1 MLVNDFVNN
10 FNKYWVSHYFHII
23 SYVLTSR
30 CTALAEI
37 YNTGLPMY
45 MTIDRKLVND
55 CDIQSSSDD
64 ISQLMMQ
71 LKLLKS
77 GADED
82 RYMVEIIAWKEADS

>member
-1 MLVNDFVNN
+1 
-10 FNKYWVSHYFHII
+10 
-23 SYVLTSR
+23 
-30 CTALAEI
+30 
-37 YNTGLPMY
+37 MY

-82 RYMVEIIAWKEADS
+82 RTMVEIIAWKEADS